1 MQTVRRVLVTG
12 ATGFVGHALLQRLCA
27 AGHVVRCLVRRG
39 SEAALRGHGAIA
51 RIEGDV
57 VTRRGLDEG
66 MAGCDAVIHLVGII
80 REHPASGVTFERVHT
95 QATLNVLAAAR
106 TAGIRRYVHMSA
118 LGTRSDA
125 AARYH
130 RTKWAAEE
138 AVRTSGLEW
147 TIFRPSII
155 YGRGDGFVTLLASM
169 VRRLPAVPVIGSGR
183 QRLQPIPVEQV
194 AAGFVSALDLPGT
207 VKQTYEVGGPEA
219 VTMVE
224 LLDAIGRALGRR
236 RVRKMHVPLGA
247 MRPMARA
254 LHRLPGFPVTPDQLL
269 MLGEDSVC
277 DARPFFEAFEL
288 EPIPLAVGLE
298 RMLTR

>member
-1 MQTVRRVLVTG
+1 MQAVRQVFVTG

-27 AGHVVRCLVRRG
+27 AGHIVRCLVRRG
-39 SEAALRGHGAIA
+39 SERALRGQGAIA

-57 VTRRGLDEG
+57 LSLQGLEEG
-66 MAGCDAVIHLVGII
+66 MAGCDTVIHLVGII

-95 QATLNVLAAAR
+95 QGTVNVLEATAA
-106 TAGIRRYVHMSA
+106 AGIRRYVHMSA
-118 LGTRSDA
+118 LGTRPEA

-138 AVRTSGLEW
+138 AVRASGLEW

-155 YGRGDGFVTLLASM
+155 YGRGDGFVTMLASM
-169 VRRLPAVPVIGSGR
+169 MRRLPAVPVIGSGR
-183 QRLQPIPVEQV
+183 QRLQPVPVEQV
-194 AAGFVSALDLPGT
+194 AAGFTGALELPAT
-207 VKQTYEVGGPEA
+207 IKRTYEVGGPEA

-224 LLDAIGRALGRR
+224 LLDVIGRALGRR
-236 RVRKMHVPLGA
+236 RVPKIHAPLGA
-247 MRPMARA
+247 MRPLARL

-277 DARPFFEAFEL
+277 DPRPFFETFEL